1 MLAPTRWSD
10 SSRQTGKKVWRR
22 RPTKAP
28 WQESRH
34 CLFECTNFF
43 EKEKRKASLGTQKGG
58 RQKKDCIK
66 KKEATTPSPVRSLAK
81 EKRREE
87 DEKTDD
93 TPERPR
99 GRSRNV
105 ANPQRKKGQKAR
117 ALMSRRD
124 SRCARRNAEASP
136 LSRLPD
142 DILARILVDGLDDQH
157 RRVAALTCRRWRAV
171 IATGVGAGA
180 NLCVDACIQG
190 LLAADGC
197 LDVLVWLA
205 ERVPRG
211 DAHWHPIARG
221 AAARGHLHVLDWAA
235 SEVSRAYLDEALP
248 YAAAAGAGRID
259 VLMALDQRGYRDLSG
274 AAACT
279 AAVAGGHLDCAA
291 WLLARGATLD
301 YRAACEHAVA
311 ACDID
316 ALAWLCD
323 LARDYP
329 ERGYDWDPV
338 ALMGLA
344 SRVGVSAW
352 LLECARRRRHGR
364 AP

>member
-1 MLAPTRWSD
+1 
-10 SSRQTGKKVWRR
+10 
-22 RPTKAP
+22 
-28 WQESRH
+28 
-34 CLFECTNFF
+34 
-43 EKEKRKASLGTQKGG
+43 
-58 RQKKDCIK
+58 
-66 KKEATTPSPVRSLAK
+66 
-81 EKRREE
+81 
-87 DEKTDD
+87 
-93 TPERPR
+93 
-99 GRSRNV
+99 
-105 ANPQRKKGQKAR
+105 
-117 ALMSRRD
+117 MSRRD
-124 SRCARRNAEASP
+124 SRCARRNAKTPP

-171 IATGVGAGA
+171 ITARMGAGA
-180 NLCVDACIQG
+180 NLRVDARTQG

-248 YAAAAGAGRID
+248 HVAAAGAGRID
-259 VLMALDQRGYRDLSG
+259 VLVALDQRGYRDLSG

-311 ACDID
+311 ACDIG

-323 LARDYP
+323 LARDHP
-329 ERGYDWDPV
+329 QSGYDWDPV
-338 ALMGLA
+338 ALMGLT
-344 SRVGVSAW
+344 SRVSISAW
-352 LLECARRRRHGR
+352 LLERARAAGAATARHERQRRSRHHDR
-364 AP
+364 HSVRHA